1 MELGVSSLT
10 GGRRLPSQRLV
21 GLEGSGRGRL
31 GSGGTAG
38 WLSDPLRP
46 STSSIRASALPA
58 GVLPPLHQ
66 GSRFKPGA
74 SKPSSEGGSR
84 TSTTVSGFLQP
95 PLPRQEGFGV
105 LAPHHKPV
113 DPERVHH
120 LVTLPHGDSLVSP
133 EFHPSRRLDDLP
145 GPARRLPSGTSS
157 PRFASLPSLRGRR
170 EDFPIQGPLLR
181 SYDRASSLHEDYGT
195 SVRHPPQARGQ
206 DASLPGRLA
215 HPGLFKD
222 RLYSVEGQAPIS
234 LYRTWHPGQPHEVVS
249 GSLSVP
255 SVLRHGDPFSA
266 FYCSSHTSTSQ
277 RSHSTDRGVPINL
290 VSSSVPLAS
299 PSRPP
304 VFSGGMIRMRLLQ
317 LCLKDQWDFLDD
329 QFQVSWSP
337 LCREDLLW
345 WSREV
350 QLREGVSLSLPAP
363 DISFFS
369 DASDVG
375 WGALVGE
382 HHASG
387 LWLPHQKALS
397 INMRE
402 LLAVQL
408 GLQAFEHLLM
418 GMSVALFCDNTTT
431 VAYLRRSG
439 GTFSSTLNATAREVL
454 LWAESRRIR
463 LFPQFIM
470 GSSNVNADALSRPN
484 QVIGSEWTLH
494 QEVVD
499 QLVHKWP
506 AMIDLFATS
515 LTARLPVYF
524 SPASDPRAAGT
535 DALLQPWD
543 DLQAYAFPPIAIIR
557 RVLLKLRSSKN
568 CELTLIA
575 PFWPQRDW
583 FPDLL
588 ELLSDVPITLSGRR
602 DLLRQPHF
610 NRFHQNLPMIRLTA
624 WRLSSDSP
632 SRPASLL
639 QWLDSLS
646 SAEDCP
652 RA

>member
-1 MELGVSSLT
+1 M
-10 GGRRLPSQRLV
+10 
-21 GLEGSGRGRL
+21 GSR
-31 GSGGTAG
+31 GTAG
-38 WLSDPLRP
+38 WLSDPLRL

-58 GVLPPLHQ
+58 GVLPSIHQ
-66 GSRFKPGA
+66 GSRLNPGA

-84 TSTTVSGFLQP
+84 ASPTVSGFLQP
-95 PLPRQEGFGV
+95 SLPRPEDFGV
-105 LAPHHKPV
+105 VAPHHRSV
-113 DPERVHH
+113 DPERLHH
-120 LVTLPHGDSLVSP
+120 LGTLPHGDSSVSP
-133 EFHPSRRLDDLP
+133 EFHPPRRLDDLP
-145 GPARRLPSGTSS
+145 GPARRLSSGSS
-157 PRFASLPSLRGRR
+157 ASRFASFPSLRGSRK
-170 EDFPIQGPLLR
+170 DLPVQGPLFR
-181 SYDRASSLHEDYGT
+181 SYNRASSLHEDYGT

-215 HPGLFKD
+215 HPGLYGN
-222 RLYSVEGQAPIS
+222 RLHSVKGQAPIS
-234 LYRTWHPGQPHEVVS
+234 LQRTRYLVPTQ
-249 GSLSVP
+249 SLVYLGMEIQS
-255 SVLRHGDPFSA
+255 LPFIA
-266 FYCSSHTSTSQ
+266 RPTPA
-277 RSHSTDRGVPINL
+277 RANNL
-290 VSSSVPLAS
+290 VRLIEEFLSTPSPPAFLWRRLLSHLSSLILLV
-299 PSRPP
+299 
-304 VFSGGMIRMRLLQ
+304 SGGMIRMRLVQ
-317 LCLKDQWDFLDD
+317 LCLKDQWDFLGD

-345 WSREV
+345 WSRVV
-350 QLREGVSLSLPAP
+350 QLREGVSLSIPAP

-387 LWLPHQKALS
+387 LWLPHQKTLS

-408 GLQAFEHLLM
+408 GLQAFELLLV

-439 GTFSSTLNATAREVL
+439 GTFSSTLNATAREIL
-454 LWAESRRIR
+454 LWAENRRIR
-463 LFPQFIM
+463 LLPQFIM
-470 GSSNVNADALSRPN
+470 GSSNVTADALSRPN

-506 AMIDLFATS
+506 AVIDLFATS

-535 DALLQPWD
+535 DALLQSWD
-543 DLQAYAFPPIAIIR
+543 DLQAYAFPPVAIIR
-557 RVLLKLRSSKN
+557 RVLLKLRSSRN

-588 ELLSDVPITLSGRR
+588 ELLSDVPVTLSGRR

-610 NRFHQNLPMIRLTA
+610 HRFHLNLPILQLTA

-632 SRPASLL
+632 FKPASLL
-639 QWLDSLS
+639 RWLDSLS
-646 SAEDCP
+646 SVEDCP